1 MVLNLLRVEDIN
13 PEWLLSK
20 SFYQFQHCNK
30 VPKMITALKDLE
42 KEKVIF
48 YCRRGLK
55 VGMVI
60 WPEFYTGLNSLKGQN
75 RGMTH
80 NVKYLKKIGIL
91 SAIFALRE
99 D

>member
-42 KEKVIF
+42 NEKVRRLFRFCKKSFGIEDDF
-48 YCRRGLK
+48 KCRLGYPLR
-55 VGMVI
+55 
-60 WPEFYTGLNSLKGQN
+60 N
-75 RGMTH
+75 
-80 NVKYLKKIGIL
+80 NVLGKRY
-91 SAIFALRE
+91 SRQ
-99 D
+99 

>member
-42 KEKVIF
+42 KEKVVAVF
-48 YCRRGLK
+48 FRQVVL
-55 VGMVI
+55 
-60 WPEFYTGLNSLKGQN
+60 L
-75 RGMTH
+75 
-80 NVKYLKKIGIL
+80 
-91 SAIFALRE
+91 
-99 D
+99 

>member
-55 VGMVI
+55 AGCVFSMVI
-60 WPEFYTGLNSLKGQN
+60 RPEFHMGSRVWVQ
-75 RGMTH
+75 
-80 NVKYLKKIGIL
+80 
-91 SAIFALRE
+91 
-99 D
+99 

>member
-42 KEKVIF
+42 KEKVVALFF
-48 YCRRGLK
+48 YESGSTLVTRW
-55 VGMVI
+55 V
-60 WPEFYTGLNSLKGQN
+60 P
-75 RGMTH
+75 
-80 NVKYLKKIGIL
+80 
-91 SAIFALRE
+91 
-99 D
+99 